1 MKPPSIEQIVNDMK
15 QRINSLE
22 MTVIK
27 MEQSGKF
34 DPDDPRFERMQDQI
48 YEMTQMMTRL
58 SILNGDRPY
67 KLEHPSLD
75 NPKCNN
81 KEDKNDESD

>member
-1 MKPPSIEQIVNDMK
+1 MTPEQIKHLVRDMQ

-22 MTVIK
+22 MTIIK

-34 DPDDPRFERMQDQI
+34 DLEDPRFERMQDQI
-48 YEMTQMMTRL
+48 FEMTQLMTKLSMM
-58 SILNGDRPY
+58 NGDRPY

-81 KEDKNDESD
+81 KGDEK

>member
-1 MKPPSIEQIVNDMK
+1 MTPQQIKHLVNDMK

-22 MTVIK
+22 MTIIK

-34 DPDDPRFERMQDQI
+34 DLADPRFERMQDQI
-48 YEMTQMMTRL
+48 YDMTQLMTKLSMM
-58 SILNGDRPY
+58 NGDRPY

-81 KEDKNDESD
+81 KGDKK

>member
-1 MKPPSIEQIVNDMK
+1 MKPESIRQMVNDM
-15 QRINSLE
+15 QNRINTLE
-22 MTVIK
+22 RVIIK

-34 DPDDPRFERMQDQI
+34 DLDDPRFERMHDQI
-48 YEMTQMMTRL
+48 YDMTQMMTKL
-58 SILNGDRPY
+58 CMITGDRPY

-81 KEDKNDESD
+81 KGENK